1 MTRSR
6 SEEANAFQRACQE
19 NGIRVSKSL
28 AAKIEGEITKVN
40 VYENTGEVKLPKS
53 PPRVINEES
62 MFEKA
67 CGSKGIRISK
77 LNPKGGDLG
86 KMAGEGEV

>member
-28 AAKIEGEITKVN
+28 AAKEGETTKVN
-40 VYENTGEVKLPKS
+40 GYANTGEVKMPKS
-53 PPRVINEES
+53 PPRVIDEES

-77 LNPKGGDLG
+77 LSPKGGEFG
-86 KMAGEGEV
+86 NAVGEGEV